1 MTTMAEQ
8 VRPRGRPRGHS
19 GAQER
24 EEKVMALLEK
34 RLKDYPSLHAAWEEV
49 GRTALREYVPAP
61 PSPGMTRNELAA
73 ALGESF
79 TKTYLALDRLRK
91 AHRVRKCSG
100 EGSTTVWTTGAACP

>member
-24 EEKVMALLEK
+24 EEKVLELLEGK
-34 RLKDYPSLHAAWEEV
+34 RVRYAGLHALWEAAGSDPGSE
-49 GRTALREYVPAP
+49 

-73 ALGESF
+73 ALGESV

-91 AHRVRKCSG
+91 ARRVRKCSG